1 MAKRSRNR
9 IFHAAGKGTFPFA
22 SSGGVL
28 CLVLAFFS
36 LQANDR
42 YIFKHINVKDGL
54 SQGSVFAIAQDR
66 AGFLWLGTRD
76 GLNRYD
82 GARFK
87 HYRHD
92 AANPRSLASN
102 DVRAIYCDPS
112 GNAIWIGTPDGV
124 SRYDPDADTFSN
136 YLHSGDNTSPSAT
149 SVRCIFRDSK
159 KRLWLGTDKGIVRYD
174 SERDTFLLGA
184 AAGLGG
190 VNTLFEDRRGILWA
204 GTDVGLGRVVY
215 TKKGEVAI
223 APVLHPGARSF
234 PMADY
239 QIKACIED
247 AAGNL
252 WIGTEQGGL
261 YYWDR
266 GAQRLRSFRYDAG
279 SSGSLSNDRVRSL
292 TFGPDSS
299 LWVGTFLGLNRY
311 HGQRRSFQRFLSD
324 DAAENGLS
332 NSSIRTIF
340 FDRSGGMWVGTYHG
354 GISYSAP
361 GLSRFQNYTH
371 LPKRNSISSNIVS
384 SFAEDDRGNLWIG
397 TEGGGLNYW
406 DRERQAFSTYPVQ
419 GGDAKPGIAGY
430 NVKAL
435 LKDGQRLWV
444 GFFQVGLYA
453 FDLQSKTFRHYE
465 VSESETQTELN
476 HSNVYSLLKAGGR
489 LWIATY
495 GGGLNVLDLSRQKF
509 YYYHH
514 APSDPHSLSSDLTRV
529 LYQDRRGQVWLGT
542 EKGLNRVFTDSATGL
557 PQRFQRYLP
566 GVQVYSIL
574 EDVKGRFWVGTFSH
588 GLFMLDPRTG
598 RSTRFTEADG
608 LPGHTI
614 FGILAD
620 SSGKLW
626 LSTNNGLSNM
636 DPERRTFT
644 NYHYSNGLKN
654 IEFNFNGYYKT
665 QAGEML
671 FGGMNGFTVFQPS
684 DFSPNPVA
692 PSVVLSELK
701 MFEQE
706 VRAND
711 KTRLLSTALNNAER
725 ITFRYNEAV
734 FAIGFAAL
742 DYLNPGSNQYAYK
755 LEGLDKDWNY
765 RVGQAEARYT
775 IQRPGL
781 YRFRLRAGNSDGVWN
796 PRERVL
802 EIKVL
807 PPPWRSTPAYI
818 GYIFLALFA
827 IVGIFNFLQMRHRL
841 QIEHLSKLQQEALNE
856 MKLRFF
862 TNITHEFRT
871 PLTLILGPLDDLIR
885 THPEGELQ
893 KPLQSIRRNAQR
905 LLNLVNQ
912 VLTFRKLESDYEH
925 LAVVRG
931 DLVALL
937 RDVCQSFDES
947 ARLRN
952 IRLRFVSVENSLIA
966 WFDRDKLEKVAFNL
980 LSNAFKFTP
989 DHGEIELSV
998 YQNSHSAFFQIK
1010 DNGIGIKAE
1019 WHEEIFRRFNERLS
1033 VPYAPVQSSGIGLAM
1048 CRQLIALHHGSI
1060 RVESA
1065 EHQGAV
1071 FIVELPLGHAHF
1083 KEEELTG
1090 GEIPVTAPA
1099 FHPIPAEAAATGKL
1113 LPAHAPT
1120 LLLVEDNPEI
1130 LAYVQGF
1137 FQASYRVLTAA
1148 DGKAALQVARKQQ
1161 PDLIISDIMM
1171 PEMDGIAFCRTLKT
1185 EIPTSHIPVILLTA
1199 NSADPVLISGLENG
1213 ADDYI
1218 TKPFN
1223 PEELRLRVRNLLQSR
1238 KQFREKFARVL
1249 HLEPSEITVTSADED
1264 FLRRALAI
1272 VEKHIAN
1279 PDFDVEQFARELV
1292 VSRPVLFAKLKALTD
1307 QTPNNFVKTIRLKRA
1322 AQLLSQGKLPI
1333 AEVGFQTGFP
1343 DARYFRKAFQKQFGC
1358 SPSEYEAL
1366 PTPPSRQ
1373 NPGD

>member
-1 MAKRSRNR
+1 M
-9 IFHAAGKGTFPFA
+9 
-22 SSGGVL
+22 
-28 CLVLAFFS
+28 
-36 LQANDR
+36 QANDR

-54 SQGSVFAIAQDR
+54 SQGSVFAIAQDW

-92 AANPRSLASN
+92 AANPHSLASN
-102 DVRAIYCDPS
+102 DVRAIYCDPL

-124 SRYDPDADTFSN
+124 SRYDPDADKFVN

-174 SERDTFLLGA
+174 SLRDTFLLA
-184 AAGLGG
+184 MAAGRGG
-190 VNTLFEDRRGILWA
+190 VNTLFEDRRGVLWA
-204 GTDVGLGRVVY
+204 GTDAGLGRIAVD
-215 TKKGEVAI
+215 KKGEVVI
-223 APVLHPGARSF
+223 VPVLYPGARSF
-234 PMADY
+234 LMADY

-266 GAQRLRSFRYDAG
+266 GIHRLRSFRHEPG
-279 SSGSLSNDRVRSL
+279 SSGTLSNDRVRSL

-311 HGQRRSFQRFLSD
+311 HLQKQSFQRFLSD
-324 DAAENGLS
+324 DSEENGLS
-332 NSSIRTIF
+332 NSSIRTVF

-384 SFAEDDRGNLWIG
+384 AFAEDERGNFWIG

-406 DRERQAFSTYPVQ
+406 DRERKVFSAYPVV
-419 GGDAKPGIAGY
+419 GGDTGPGTASH

-453 FDLQSKTFRHYE
+453 FDLQRKTFQHYA
-465 VSESETQTELN
+465 VSAAETQTELN
-476 HSNVYSLLKAGGR
+476 HSNVYSLLKASGH

-495 GGGLNVLDLSRQKF
+495 GGGLNVLDLSLQQF
-509 YYYHH
+509 HYYHH
-514 APSDPHSLSSDLTRV
+514 APADPHSLSSDLTRV

-542 EKGLNRVFTDSATGL
+542 EKGLNRVFTDPVTKL
-557 PQRFQRYLP
+557 PVRFQRYLP
-566 GVQVYSIL
+566 GVQVYSML
-574 EDVKGRFWVGTFSH
+574 EDAKGRFWVGTFSH

-598 RSTRFTEADG
+598 RSTRFTEEDG

-620 SSGKLW
+620 SAGKLW
-626 LSTNNGLSNM
+626 LSTNNGLSTM

-644 NYHYSNGLKN
+644 NYHYANGLKN

-665 QAGEML
+665 RDGEML

-692 PSVVLSELK
+692 PSVVFSGLK
-701 MFEQE
+701 TFEQE
-706 VRAND
+706 VRVND
-711 KTRLLSTALNNAER
+711 KTRLLRTALNNAER

-755 LEGLDKDWNY
+755 LEGFDKDWNY

-796 PRERVL
+796 PQERVL

-807 PPPWRSTPAYI
+807 PPPWRSAPAYFV
-818 GYIFLALFA
+818 YITLALFA
-827 IVGIFNFLQMRHRL
+827 VFGIFNFLQMRHRL

-871 PLTLILGPLDDLIR
+871 PLTLIIGPLDELIR
-885 THPEGELQ
+885 TRPEVELQ
-893 KPLQSIRRNAQR
+893 KPLQSVRRNAQR

-925 LAVVRG
+925 LAVAQG

-937 RDVCQSFDES
+937 REIRQSFEES

-952 IRLRFVSVENSLIA
+952 IRLRFVSGESSLIA

-998 YQNSHSAFFQIK
+998 YQNPHSAFFQIK
-1010 DNGIGIKAE
+1010 DNGVGIKAE

-1033 VPYAPVQSSGIGLAM
+1033 VPYAPVKSSGIGLAM

-1065 EHQGAV
+1065 ERQGAA
-1071 FIVELPLGHAHF
+1071 FIVELPLGCAHF
-1083 KEEELTG
+1083 KEEELVG
-1090 GEIPVTAPA
+1090 GDMPLAAPA
-1099 FHPIPAEAAATGKL
+1099 FHPIATEAPNSGKS
-1113 LPAHAPT
+1113 LPSNAPT

-1137 FQASYRVLTAA
+1137 FQESYHILSAA
-1148 DGKAALQVARKQQ
+1148 DGKAALQIARKKQ

-1171 PEMDGIAFCRTLKT
+1171 PEMDGIAFCHALKT
-1185 EIPTSHIPVILLTA
+1185 EVLTSHIPVILLTA

-1249 HLEPSEITVTSADED
+1249 HLEPSDITVTSADED
-1264 FLRRALAI
+1264 FLKRALAS

-1292 VSRPVLFAKLKALTD
+1292 VSRAVLFAKLKALTD

-1366 PTPPSRQ
+1366 SMPPSGQ
-1373 NPGD
+1373 NLRD